1 MSVLKGNKMAKDKD
15 SIILYQKQMDKCRK
29 FLNAEQ
35 FGRLIIALLDFAK
48 GNDPE
53 VEDDIAMA
61 FEFTSLQ
68 QEIDR
73 KKYEEICA
81 KNRANGRLGGAP
93 KGNKNAAKPKQPKNN
108 LENNLPEEE
117 TTKTTETTAETLDV
131 DTSKQPKQP
140 KQPNGVK
147 NNPNDKR
154 MIREEKIMI
163 SEENDT
169 AHHHDLHFGTFE
181 NVELTETER
190 DVLRQTY
197 ERSDELIDKVSI
209 WLRGATNEVPDHYAL
224 CIKFATNDAWP
235 KRKVIPPV
243 EVYEVQDPLSE
254 EEQEERVAEMRARLN
269 KAIPDA

>member
-1 MSVLKGNKMAKDKD
+1 MAKDKD

-35 FGRLIIALLDFAK
+35 FGRLVMALLDLAK
-48 GNDPE
+48 GEDPK

-73 KKYEEICA
+73 KKYEEKCA
-81 KNRANGRLGGAP
+81 KNRENAKKGGAP
-93 KGNKNAAKPKQPKNN
+93 KGNQNARKN
-108 LENNLPEEE
+108 
-117 TTKTTETTAETLDV
+117 KTTETTERE
-131 DTSKQPKQP
+131 
-140 KQPNGVK
+140 K

-163 SEENDT
+163 SEENDKS
-169 AHHHDLHFGTFE
+169 HDHDSHFSHFGTFG

-190 DVLRQTY
+190 TVLRETF
-197 ERSDELIDKVSI
+197 ERSDELIDKVSV
-209 WLRGATNEVPDHYAL
+209 WLRGASNEVPDHYAL

-235 KRKVIPPV
+235 KRKVIEPV
-243 EVYEVQDPLSE
+243 ELYEVQDPLSE
-254 EEQEERVAEMRARLN
+254 EEQDEKVAEMRARLN
-269 KAIPDA
+269 KAIPEA